1 MNTTMKKNQQSS
13 QSAKPE
19 HDWTK
24 VLFEILIKILT
35 LGFYHIEK
43 HRNK

>member
-1 MNTTMKKNQQSS
+1 MKQENEDQKS
-13 QSAKPE
+13 
-19 HDWTK
+19 DWTK

-43 HRNK
+43 HKKQ

>member
-1 MNTTMKKNQQSS
+1 MKNEQEEQS
-13 QSAKPE
+13 
-19 HDWTK
+19 WTK

-43 HRNK
+43 HRNQK

>member
-1 MNTTMKKNQQSS
+1 MKKQTENEE
-13 QSAKPE
+13 K
-19 HDWTK
+19 DWTQ

-43 HRNK
+43 HKKQ